1 MVKDDNLL
9 RYCNDIW
16 NKVSNR
22 VNKELYCQPTLNEN
36 ILKIKIK
43 SYGDEASAFHAK
55 KKPEAGSISIC

>member
-22 VNKELYCQPTLNEN
+22 VNKELYCQPIHNEN

-55 KKPEAGSISIC
+55 IKT